1 MGAFAT
7 KEARSIYYTDGC
19 DIQRVQIGYVLYWA
33 LNECNWL
40 WKISLIP
47 SMQANPG
54 TRGLVIHVAGSLRGF
69 DSHE

>member
-54 TRGLVIHVAGSLRGF
+54 TIEGSRNTCGWLAKRI
-69 DSHE
+69 